1 MELSIEQI
9 TQNYSSSLFKV
20 CLGYSKTREEAEDLL
35 QDILVN
41 IWKGLPSFRQESNIK
56 TWIYRIA
63 INTCLL
69 NKRSKT
75 IETVPLH
82 TINIDTVRT
91 EVENENFNLLHN
103 SILELL
109 PKDKAIILLYLDRF
123 THQEISSII
132 GITSNY
138 VGVKIS
144 RIKQQLI
151 NKVKANG

>member
-35 QDILVN
+35 QDVLVN